1 MFREPP
7 PAVSAPPVTASIPR
21 TKPDTRLRVA
31 GVAGSNPYLALVQA
45 RIRKFWEPP
54 DVGVLA
60 TPRVVVKFRLERNG
74 QVSSMA
80 IEESSG
86 NDYYDM
92 SAQRAIRSAV
102 PLPPFPNDLPDSSF
116 DAHFTFFVGEA
127 AG

>member
-1 MFREPP
+1 MA
-7 PAVSAPPVTASIPR
+7 PARDSGSSSFNIPM
-21 TKPDTRLRVA
+21 
-31 GVAGSNPYLALVQA
+31 SNPYLALVQA

-54 DVGVLA
+54 DIGALEK
-60 TPRVVVKFRLERNG
+60 PRVVVRFRLERNG
-74 QVSSMA
+74 QISSIV

-92 SAQRAIRSAV
+92 SAQRAIRNAM
-102 PLPPFPNDLPDSSF
+102 PLPPFPQDLTDSSF